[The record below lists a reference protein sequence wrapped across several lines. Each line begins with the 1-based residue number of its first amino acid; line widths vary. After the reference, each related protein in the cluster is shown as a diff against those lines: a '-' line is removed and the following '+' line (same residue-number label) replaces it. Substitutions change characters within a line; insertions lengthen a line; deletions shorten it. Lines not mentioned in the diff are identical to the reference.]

1 MLVDLLIRN
10 AHILTQDPA
19 HPQARELWIH
29 DGKVIAVDEG
39 PDCGLRARRT
49 IDAAGSTVVPGFNDV
64 HAHSVWFG
72 LTLMEA
78 DLGAARSLDD
88 VYAVIAEASASLA
101 LDEWVVASGFSPLLL
116 GGTRPDG
123 ARPDGAHSDGTQSDG
138 TQPDRD
144 RLDAAAGG
152 RPVWIKHS
160 SGHACT
166 LNGVALDLVLKDVDP
181 ATPIEGGVVV
191 TDPSG
196 RPTGLLEENAMRL
209 VQDLL
214 LPYPLETI
222 ERALDLATTHYLSEG
237 ITSVTD
243 AGIAGGWIGHSPREF
258 MAYQNARDKG
268 LLSVRMQPML
278 VLDALHAAAGHSS
291 EPEARGIDAGIR
303 TGLGDDWLR
312 LGSVKIF
319 SDGSLLGSTAYMTE
333 DYVGCTHNH
342 GYLQMDAQELRAAAL
357 EAYRAG
363 WAIAMHA
370 IGDHAIDHAIDIISE
385 AQDAY
390 GLNSLP
396 NRIEH
401 GGVLR
406 PEQLDRIAGAG
417 IVVVPQPHFIT
428 EFGDGMA
435 RLLGPRRTELS
446 YPAKSLLRRGSILP
460 GSSDRPVSE
469 GRPLNV
475 MQSFVERLTP
485 SGQVY
490 GPAERITAAEAL
502 AAYTTGSAAATGAA
516 DIKGRLS
523 PGYLADLV
531 FLDQDPTAVPSS
543 DIAAIQV
550 LATMVGGHM
559 RFGSERFPETGT
571 ADFATALSGK
581 ETP

>member
-19 HPQARELWIH
+19 HPQAQELWIH
-29 DGKVIAVDEG
+29 DGKVVAVDEDAG
-39 PDCGLRARRT
+39 CGLQARRT

-72 LTLMEA
+72 LRLMEA
-78 DLGAARSLDD
+78 DLGAARSTED
-88 VYAVIAEASASLA
+88 VYAVIEEASGPLGP
-101 LDEWVVASGFSPLLL
+101 DDWVIASGFSPLLL
-116 GGTRPDG
+116 GDAQSGG
-123 ARPDGAHSDGTQSDG
+123 ARSGGA
-138 TQPDRD
+138 QPDRD
-144 RLDAAAGG
+144 RLDEAAGG

-166 LNGVALDLVLKDVDP
+166 LNGVALDLVLRDADP
-181 ATPIEGGVVV
+181 DLPIEGGVIVK
-191 TDPSG
+191 DESG

-209 VQDLL
+209 VQDLM

-258 MAYQNARDKG
+258 VAYQNARDKG

-278 VLDALHAAAGHSS
+278 VLDALHAVTGHAS
-291 EPEARGIDAGIR
+291 EPAARGIDAGIR

-342 GYLQMDAQELRAAAL
+342 GYLQMDAEELRSAAL

-385 AQDAY
+385 AQDAC

-406 PEQLDRIAGAG
+406 PDQLDRIAGAG

-485 SGQVY
+485 SGAVY
-490 GPAERITAAEAL
+490 GPDERITAAEAL

-531 FLDQDPTAVPSS
+531 FLDQDPTAVAAPE
-543 DIAAIQV
+543 IAATQV
-550 LATMVGGHM
+550 LATMVGGQL
-559 RFGSERFPETGT
+559 RFGTERFPAIERDTT
-571 ADFATALSGK
+571 EFAAALSGK